1 MALPEIVIGSKFDAK
16 GFKQAETAA
25 DKLGKSIKAL
35 AYSFGLV
42 FSAQRLIAFGKA
54 SVKAFAEDE
63 NAARSLGMTLKN
75 LNLDYLGASESVN
88 TYISNLEKQT
98 GVLDDELRPAMDR
111 LLRATG
117 SLTESQKLLS
127 LALDISAGTGKNL
140 TTVSQSLQ
148 KAYLGNNASLG
159 RLGVGLTKAEL
170 TTSSFFD
177 IQERLTELFAGQA
190 TSAANSYLGSMNK
203 LTIASNNAKEI
214 IGKDLLDAMQ
224 MIAGKEGIGGATT
237 AMEGFA
243 TEIGNVIYGIG
254 VLGSKLNN
262 LNVSGK
268 SFRDIYGISLGELF
282 NPLGEF
288 TLLGQLGR
296 LGSKSKVRS
305 AGTPAQSPGQRM
317 AIDKAARDAIKLQK
331 TQNSLKKIDNDSTAR
346 KITLTGDQLALQE
359 LEKKFDVERVGLYA
373 ALNSAT
379 DKETE
384 LRILSKIAIHEGNA
398 ALAGQ
403 IKATDGATSA
413 LENFGKAMYGALGVM
428 LNFGQF
434 AIGERDTLREMGI
447 GVIPTAQGFQAF
459 APAPGGIEGFGS
471 GMTNLGQNNY
481 GGLSGAGMYGGGG
494 SAPTNITISLD
505 GQVFQSAVVN
515 AVNGASSNG
524 SNILYS
530 NTASVF

>member
-214 IGKDLLDAMQ
+214 IGKDLLDAMKL
-224 MIAGKEGIGGATT
+224 IAGDEGISGATT

-243 TEIGNVIYGIG
+243 VEIGNVIYATG
-254 VLGSKLNN
+254 VLASKLDN
-262 LNVSGK
+262 LSVKGK

-288 TLLGQLGR
+288 TILGQISRFGAR
-296 LGSKSKVRS
+296 SKASS
-305 AGTPAQSPGQRM
+305 AITPAQSPGDRKKIEKIN
-317 AIDKAARDAIKLQK
+317 ADAARIQK
-331 TQNSLKKIDNDSTAR
+331 RLNDLNKIDSDNTAR
-346 KITLTGDQLALQE
+346 KIALTGDQLALQE
-359 LEKKFDVERVGLYA
+359 LEKKFDVERVGLFA
-373 ALNSAT
+373 ALNNAT
-379 DKETE
+379 DSETQM
-384 LRILSKIAIHEGNA
+384 RIKSLIAIKDQDA

-403 IKATDGATSA
+403 IMKLTDTNDA
-413 LENFGKAMYGALGVM
+413 LTEFGKSLYGAIDVL

-434 AIGERDTLREMGI
+434 AIGERNTLREMGI
-447 GVIPTAQGFQAF
+447 GVVPEN
-459 APAPGGIEGFGS
+459 PGGI
-471 GMTNLGQNNY
+471 NPPNY
-481 GGLSGAGMYGGGG
+481 GALDVPLNAGSFRLGERDTLRAM
-494 SAPTNITISLD
+494 NITI
-505 GQVFQSAVVN
+505 N
-515 AVNGASSNG
+515 ASGIG
-524 SNILYS
+524 DQQI
-530 NTASVF
+530 ASVVQGAIQDLNRYGNSTTYAGAI